1 MQQMTTAQKAA
12 YYDDLLRQSDI
23 LQRRNSK
30 LKSEYIVN
38 VPQQV
43 ENEIKDNNRKI
54 HELVLKLEALVR

>member
-1 MQQMTTAQKAA
+1 MQQLTQAQKAA
-12 YYDDLLRQSDI
+12 YYDDLLHQSDI

-30 LKSEYIVN
+30 LKAEYIIN

>member
-1 MQQMTTAQKAA
+1 MQHLTTAQKAA
-12 YYDDLLRQSDI
+12 YYDDLLHQSDI

-38 VPQQV
+38 VPQHV
-43 ENEIKDNNRKI
+43 ESEIKANNQKI